1 MSLGAA
7 PIAPYARL
15 VSVITLGHGLI
26 DSGRLL
32 GIASGSGNPVT
43 TYGPEAFWTLVAFAL
58 MRLIAAVGLWSY
70 AIWGLVLVLAANGGE
85 LIISLI
91 APQWLSVGIVGFA
104 VRLLILLAAVLLLAF
119 ERYLHNLHASEL

>member
-1 MSLGAA
+1 MSLAAA
-7 PIAPYARL
+7 PLAPYARL
-15 VSVITLGHGLI
+15 VAVITLGHGLI
-26 DSGRLL
+26 DCGRLL
-32 GIASGSGNPVT
+32 GIASGGGNPVAM
-43 TYGPEAFWTLVAFAL
+43 YGLEAFWALTAFVL

-85 LIISLI
+85 LIISLL

-104 VRLLILLAAVLLLAF
+104 VRLLILLAAILLLAF